1 MCMESSRFGPRNR
14 ASLQIL
20 HEKPGRPAINSP
32 KKVLNLCSKCL
43 NTISPGFPHTCSKTS
58 LVNNSQFLLARK
70 RSIEPVVCS
79 EILRKFRSASE
90 DSRITLP
97 RPSGGHPIHML
108 PGNLDQLPQHKMPK
122 MDFSDIAQIKCTGGA
137 MSNKQLKAVTK
148 VIRDA
153 GLACPSMKDYYD
165 ERKQYC
171 DDIFECVQLD
181 LEWSK
186 EKYSSDIRKTW
197 VVRCCNIDKLIE
209 KVYNISGESSV
220 YRFNFKLGLDYGC
233 GFTKLVMCLQL
244 ENSVRNLIFLW
255 VSSAPENNYN
265 FSIILNAPEIQKF
278 IHEYNVSFTFDL
290 KAAALCLG
298 IMLGRYPCISC
309 EWDAKSGLDHVEF
322 KSRSSAHHAEMYQKL
337 CEEYNSDSKN
347 QAIDCDGVED
357 MEALGV
363 WMVDY
368 MQMFNIPELHLLLG
382 VGQKLYNAIVATM
395 SEEELVTHELLLKH
409 NNISR
414 SSYHGG
420 AFEGNAMRKITLMV
434 EQIGFPISNSSSI
447 ALKRFSEVVRTCFG
461 QKIQGDYKLA
471 IFQFE
476 EAFKLTG
483 LNCSTKV
490 HIVCRHVIPFITKFL
505 PVGMGLGAVSEQ
517 AAESAHSRF
526 IKVWRNYQCSESLEN
541 YGENLLNAVKE
552 INLVNFIST

>member
-1 MCMESSRFGPRNR
+1 
-14 ASLQIL
+14 
-20 HEKPGRPAINSP
+20 
-32 KKVLNLCSKCL
+32 
-43 NTISPGFPHTCSKTS
+43 
-58 LVNNSQFLLARK
+58 
-70 RSIEPVVCS
+70 
-79 EILRKFRSASE
+79 
-90 DSRITLP
+90 
-97 RPSGGHPIHML
+97 ML
-108 PGNLDQLPQHKMPK
+108 PGNSDQLSQHKMPK

-153 GLACPSMKDYYD
+153 GVACPSMKDYYD

-220 YRFNFKLGLDYGC
+220 YSLNFKLGLDYGC

-278 IHEYNVSFTFDL
+278 IHEYNVSFTL
-290 KAAALCLG
+290 
-298 IMLGRYPCISC
+298 
-309 EWDAKSGLDHVEF
+309 
-322 KSRSSAHHAEMYQKL
+322 
-337 CEEYNSDSKN
+337 
-347 QAIDCDGVED
+347 D
-357 MEALGV
+357 MEAIDV

-368 MQMFNIPELHLLLG
+368 MQMFIIPELHLLLG
-382 VGQKLYNAIVATM
+382 VGQKLYDAIVATM
-395 SEEELVTHELLLKH
+395 SEEELATHELLLKH

-414 SSYHGG
+414 GSYHGG

-434 EQIGFPISNSSSI
+434 EQIGFPISNSSYI

-461 QKIQGDYKLA
+461 QQIRGDYKLA

-476 EAFKLTG
+476 EAFKFTG

-526 IKVWRNYQCSESLEN
+526 IKVRRNYQCSESLEN
-541 YGENLLNAVKE
+541 YGE
-552 INLVNFIST
+552 TY